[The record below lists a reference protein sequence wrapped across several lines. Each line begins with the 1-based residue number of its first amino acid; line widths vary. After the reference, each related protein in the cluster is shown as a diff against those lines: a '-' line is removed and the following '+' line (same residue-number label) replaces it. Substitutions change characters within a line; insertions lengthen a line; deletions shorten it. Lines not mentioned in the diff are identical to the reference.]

1 MITDTVH
8 KMAAITDP
16 EEMIQFM
23 EETVAS
29 YKSAS
34 KPKTRLG
41 YAVLILLWALIFTVA
56 GIGVDYWL
64 SFFLQMGWVNL

>member
-16 EEMIQFM
+16 DEMVQFM
-23 EETVAS
+23 EDTVAS
-29 YKSAS
+29 YRDAT

-41 YAVLILLWALIFTVA
+41 YAVLILLWALIFTIA
-56 GIGVDYWL
+56 GIGTNYWL
-64 SFFLQMGWVNL
+64 SFLLQMGWISL